1 MGAVKEETQIAL
13 VDGQYMS
20 GKLSVSNGKTFDIQS
35 ASMNNSA
42 TVPLTKAITVHS
54 GDVLSLL
61 FSVRPG
67 TKNQSWAVN
76 VSGVNKY
83 VVSGDKPYGNRWYS
97 TTMDADG
104 TLTGIYVDCRDYAWT
119 AVFDLSLK
127 INDEVIF

>member
-1 MGAVKEETQIAL
+1 MAVAGNAQITL

-20 GKLSVSNGKTFDIQS
+20 GKLTVSNGKTFDIQS
-35 ASMNNSA
+35 ASMPNSA

-61 FSVRPG
+61 FSVSPG
-67 TKNQSWAVN
+67 TKNQSWAMN

-83 VVSGDKPYGNRWYS
+83 VVSRNKPSGNRWYS

-104 TLTGIYVDCRDYAWT
+104 TLTGIYVNCQDYAWT
-119 AVFDLSLK
+119 VVFDLSLK